1 MSRVRFEF
9 HGESP
14 MKSNH
19 RPRSYVR
26 EMRPRALGN
35 GHFTATYRPSLPRVE
50 HVAIPLFVH
59 FPPTLCKL
67 TKLFDQILLSRD
79 RQINRLSRSHFFFLF
94 SSIFP
99 PSCPFNSD
107 SKKKEDLYF
116 LMTKRKLHLGN
127 GII

>member
-1 MSRVRFEF
+1 
-9 HGESP
+9 

-67 TKLFDQILLSRD
+67 TKLFDQIL
-79 RQINRLSRSHFFFLF
+79 F

-107 SKKKEDLYF
+107 SEKKEDLYF